1 MSPIAIGV
9 LAVGMSVDAFI
20 ASLGRGASGS
30 RPSFALA
37 LRTGAVFGIIEA
49 LTPLLGW
56 TLGVAASRYV
66 EAFDHWIAFTL
77 LAAVGLR
84 MVMQALR
91 RPEDETPAPASFW
104 MLVATAVGTSIDAM
118 VVGVSLAF
126 LEVNIVI
133 IALAIGLATMAMST
147 TGMLAGRFLG
157 SRLGRI
163 VEILGGLALVAFGT
177 TILIEHL
184 SA

>member
-1 MSPIAIGV
+1 MSPIAIGF
-9 LAVGMSVDAFI
+9 LAVSMSVDAFI
-20 ASLGRGASGS
+20 ASLGRGATAK
-30 RPSFALA
+30 RPDFTLA
-37 LRTGAVFGIIEA
+37 LRTGAVFGAIEA

-56 TLGVAASRYV
+56 ALGVAASRYV
-66 EAFDHWIAFTL
+66 AAFDHWIAFTL

-84 MVMQALR
+84 MVAQALR
-91 RPEDETPAPASFW
+91 RPADAAPPSASLW
-104 MLVATAVGTSIDAM
+104 ALVATAIGTSVDAM

-133 IALAIGLATMAMST
+133 IAVAIGLATMAMST
-147 TGMLAGRFLG
+147 TGMMAGRFLG

-163 VEILGGLALVAFGT
+163 VEIFGGLALVALGA

>member
-1 MSPIAIGV
+1 MSPITIGF
-9 LAVGMSVDAFI
+9 LAVSMSVDAFI
-20 ASLGRGASGS
+20 ASLGRGAGAA
-30 RPSFALA
+30 RPSFAMA
-37 LRTGAVFGIIEA
+37 LRTGAVFGAIEA
-49 LTPLLGW
+49 VTPLLGW
-56 TLGVAASRYV
+56 ALGVAASRYV

-84 MVMQALR
+84 MVIEALR
-91 RPEDETPAPASFW
+91 RPENEAAPSASLW
-104 MLVATAVGTSIDAM
+104 ALVATAIGTSIDAM

-147 TGMLAGRFLG
+147 TGMMAGRFLG

-163 VEILGGLALVAFGT
+163 VEILGGLALVALGT

-184 SA
+184 AA